1 MNTQTF
7 SINNNQNEVVRNGN
21 FAIMNGKVVLTTC
34 VYVWNSRTSQ
44 SKGLSNSQIEF
55 DLNSDYDASVSYF
68 EEIISGYYSWDRLTF
83 DENIFDGDV
92 IDDQLVDSFVTF
104 ACELND
110 LNRKPY
116 WEYRQAGDSEQVFK
130 KSLQKLKKTLDKQL
144 IYSYI
149 IYIEIKG

>member
-1 MNTQTF
+1 MDTQTF

-21 FAIMNGKVVLTTC
+21 FSIMNGKVLLTTTIS
-34 VYVWNSRTSQ
+34 VWNSRTSQ

-55 DLNSDYDASVSYF
+55 DLESDYDASVSYF

-92 IDDQLVDSFVTF
+92 IDDQLVDSFITF
-104 ACELND
+104 ATELND

-116 WEYRQAGDSEQVFK
+116 WEYR
-130 KSLQKLKKTLDKQL
+130 
-144 IYSYI
+144 
-149 IYIEIKG
+149 

>member
-21 FAIMNGKVVLTTC
+21 FAIMNGKVVLTTT

-44 SKGLSNSQIEF
+44 SKGLSNTQIEF

-116 WEYRQAGDSEQVFK
+116 WEYRQRGDSEQVFK
-130 KSLQKLKKTLDKQL
+130 KSLQKLKKTLDNPL